1 MISGI
6 KENNLK
12 KNIILLSLILSYLI
26 GFLLNEDSS
35 GSGNYDY
42 FNYLIVTQEKLSKDF
57 FDIFLNEGFA
67 GYTPLH
73 FLIYSPLYNIFGLEY
88 LRLINFLF
96 SLVIIYF
103 FYIILIKRF
112 PDIKKNKLIFI
123 SVLPVLDPYFR
134 ASAFWFQN
142 EITALFFFL
151 LSILFFLKFEK
162 KENHNFYINIFYSVL
177 FCILAF
183 YTKQNYIF
191 FVIFYYFYFLF
202 NIRTIKFFFILSLF
216 NLILFLP
223 YLYTLFR
230 FENFAPGAANQV
242 FLFSLDNI
250 LIFFSF
256 LCFYFLPFYNF
267 GINKNFLSIN
277 KFKLIFSF
285 LLVTILAYFFSYNNI
300 LGGGVFYKISQIL
313 FSNNIIFFISSG
325 FGLFFFINLL
335 TSESLKNKLIFIPM
349 LLIFLFLKV
358 PYQEYISIY
367 FFYIYFLILDKKF
380 INNLFNNFNI
390 KISFVYLYFLLFLG
404 GSIIYNTLD
413 LKYLI

>member
-1 MISGI
+1 MLSGI
-6 KENNLK
+6 KENNFK
-12 KNIILLSLILSYLI
+12 KNIILLLLIISYLT

-42 FNYLIVTQEKLSKDF
+42 FNYLIVTQEKLSEDF
-57 FDIFLNEGFA
+57 FDILLNEGFA

-103 FYIILIKRF
+103 FYILLIKRF

-123 SVLPVLDPYFR
+123 SILPVLDPYFR

-162 KENHNFYINIFYSVL
+162 KENHKFYINIFYSVL
-177 FCILAF
+177 FCSLAF

-191 FVIFYYFYFLF
+191 FVIFYYFYFLL
-202 NIRTIKFFFILSLF
+202 NIRTIKFFVILSLF

-223 YLYTLFR
+223 YLYILFR
-230 FENFAPGAANQV
+230 FENFATGAVNQV

-267 GINKNFLSIN
+267 GINKNFLNIN

-285 LLVTILAYFFSYNNI
+285 LFVTILGYFFDYNNI

-335 TSESLKNKLIFIPM
+335 TSKSLKNKLIFIPM

-380 INNLFNNFNI
+380 INNLFNKFNI

>member
-112 PDIKKNKLIFI
+112 PDVKKNKLIFI
-123 SVLPVLDPYFR
+123 SILPVLDPYFR

-267 GINKNFLSIN
+267 GINKNFLNIN

-285 LLVTILAYFFSYNNI
+285 LFVTILGYFFSYNNI

>member
-1 MISGI
+1 MLSGI
-6 KENNLK
+6 KENNFK
-12 KNIILLSLILSYLI
+12 KNIILLLLIISYLT

-42 FNYLIVTQEKLSKDF
+42 FNYLIVTQEKLSEDF
-57 FDIFLNEGFA
+57 FDILLNEGFA

-103 FYIILIKRF
+103 FYILLIKRF

-123 SVLPVLDPYFR
+123 SILPVLDPYFR

-162 KENHNFYINIFYSVL
+162 KENHKFYINIFYSVL
-177 FCILAF
+177 FCSLAF

-191 FVIFYYFYFLF
+191 FVIFYYFYFLL
-202 NIRTIKFFFILSLF
+202 NIRTIKFFVILSLF

-223 YLYTLFR
+223 YLYILFR
-230 FENFAPGAANQV
+230 FENFAPGAVNQV

-267 GINKNFLSIN
+267 GINKNFLNIN

-285 LLVTILAYFFSYNNI
+285 LFVTILGYFFDYNNI

-335 TSESLKNKLIFIPM
+335 TSKSLKNKLIFIPM

-380 INNLFNNFNI
+380 INNLFNKFNI

>member
-42 FNYLIVTQEKLSKDF
+42 FNYLIVTQEKLSEDF

-96 SLVIIYF
+96 SLVILYF
-103 FYIILIKRF
+103 FYIILAKRF
-112 PDIKKNKLIFI
+112 PDIKKNKLLFI

-267 GINKNFLSIN
+267 GINKNFLNIN

-285 LLVTILAYFFSYNNI
+285 LFVTILGYFFDYNNI